1 MNIDRSLGMMLDSD
15 ENAGNTGVGGGER
28 KDDKWKLRLVSR
40 ERLILPGQVYF
51 LSLPKCISPFLSKV
65 FVWKAGA
72 VWWL

>member
-1 MNIDRSLGMMLDSD
+1 MVLDSD
-15 ENAGNTGVGGGER
+15 ENASNTGVGGGER

-51 LSLPKCISPFLSKV
+51 LSLPKCISLFLSKV
-65 FVWKAGA
+65 FVWKEGP